1 MKTILTTGW
10 LPLCCIFVLPVFF
23 EAPAAAN
30 ALLVTYD
37 CSNGSAATTY
47 APAGALS
54 FTVPVPCS
62 ATSGGTITTTY
73 PTTTNYLTSTAGLGS
88 VIHTSTGG
96 LIDTEALAEDA
107 LSITS
112 NTLAPGTPVALTFFV
127 SPLTGSYAFS
137 NNYFTFDEISASV
150 NVNSALVTKGAADVV
165 ICTVAVGIPVN
176 GTQPCDEATVDT
188 YYSNPT
194 LVVGVSGSG
203 TLAIPIGP
211 GTYDTTVGTTG
222 LPLSVGFDQ
231 HDNVNG
237 GGSSFTGD
245 FLDPFTIMDIEATD
259 PTTGHPLSGI
269 SITGASGVS
278 YPVNI
283 SAVPEPS
290 TLPLIIVALL
300 ALAVCARLAAHD
312 DKRASTPPT
321 GLKCAF
327 NPYDQLV

>member
-1 MKTILTTGW
+1 
-10 LPLCCIFVLPVFF
+10 
-23 EAPAAAN
+23 
-30 ALLVTYD
+30 
-37 CSNGSAATTY
+37 
-47 APAGALS
+47 
-54 FTVPVPCS
+54 
-62 ATSGGTITTTY
+62 
-73 PTTTNYLTSTAGLGS
+73 